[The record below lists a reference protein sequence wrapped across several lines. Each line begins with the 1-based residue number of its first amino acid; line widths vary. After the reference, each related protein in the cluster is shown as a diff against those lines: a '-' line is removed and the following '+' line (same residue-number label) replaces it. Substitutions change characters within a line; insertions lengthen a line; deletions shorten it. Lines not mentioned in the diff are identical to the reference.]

1 MRKKIV
7 SLLALSV
14 VLALGCSQSI
24 LAQQNMGPAAVI
36 INNYSPR
43 NWIAGT
49 IPRADV
55 DTIVQAGVRAPSA
68 GNRQPWH
75 FTVVIQDQNT
85 VRELIGRDYV
95 DGTVIIV
102 VSAQGD
108 GKTNGVQIL
117 DCALATQSMY
127 LAAQALGYGSKIYTG
142 PMDTLNNRYKTQLGL
157 PSGHN
162 AVALVRV
169 GRVQGGLDAVS
180 GASARRNANDTV
192 TYK

>member
-1 MRKKIV
+1 MKKTITMTTV
-7 SLLALSV
+7 LFT

-24 LAQQNMGPAAVI
+24 IAQQNTGPAAVI

-43 NWIAGT
+43 NWAAGT
-49 IPRADV
+49 IPRTDV

-85 VRELIGRDYV
+85 VREIIGRDYV

-142 PMDTLNNRYKTQLGL
+142 PMDTLNSRYKTQLGL

-180 GASARRNANDTV
+180 GASTRRSANDTV

>member
-1 MRKKIV
+1 MRKKTF
-7 SLLALSV
+7 SLPVLSM
-14 VLALGCSQSI
+14 VLALGCSQSM
-24 LAQQNMGPAAVI
+24 LAQQNTGPAAVI

-43 NWIAGT
+43 NWAAGA
-49 IPRADV
+49 IPRTDI

-157 PSGHN
+157 PTGHN

>member
-1 MRKKIV
+1 MKKII
-7 SLLALSV
+7 ALSLV
-14 VLALGCSQSI
+14 LGMALALGCSQ
-24 LAQQNMGPAAVI
+24 LLFAQQNTGPAAVI
-36 INNYSPR
+36 LNNYSPR
-43 NWIAGT
+43 NWQAGA
-49 IPRADV
+49 IPRTDI
-55 DTIVQAGVRAPSA
+55 DTIVQAGIRAPSA
-68 GNRQPWH
+68 ANRQPWH

-85 VRELIGRDYV
+85 VREVIGRDYV

-117 DCALATQSMY
+117 DCGLATQSMY

-142 PMDTLNNRYKTQLGL
+142 PIDNLNNRFKTQLGL

-162 AVALVRV
+162 AVAFVRV

-180 GASARRNANDTV
+180 GASARKGVNDVT

>member
-1 MRKKIV
+1 MKKTITMTTV
-7 SLLALSV
+7 LFM
-14 VLALGCSQSI
+14 VLALGCSQQVD
-24 LAQQNMGPAAVI
+24 AQQNTSPAAVI

-43 NWIAGT
+43 NWQAGT
-49 IPRADV
+49 VPRTDV

-68 GNRQPWH
+68 GNRQPWQ

-95 DGTVIIV
+95 DGTVLIV

-108 GKTNGVQIL
+108 GRTNGVQIL
-117 DCALATQSMY
+117 DCALAVQSMY

-142 PMDTLNNRYKTQLGL
+142 PMNTLNSRFKTQLGL

-162 AVALVRV
+162 AVAMVRV
-169 GRVQGGLDAVS
+169 GMVQGGLDAVS
-180 GASARRNANDTV
+180 GASSRKNASDVV

>member
-1 MRKKIV
+1 M
-7 SLLALSV
+7 
-14 VLALGCSQSI
+14 VLALGCAQSI
-24 LAQQNMGPAAVI
+24 AGQQNTGPAAVI

-43 NWIAGT
+43 NWAAGT
-49 IPRADV
+49 IPRTDV

-95 DGTVIIV
+95 EGTVIIV

-162 AVALVRV
+162 AVALIRV

-180 GASARRNANDTV
+180 GASTRRNANDTV

>member
-1 MRKKIV
+1 MRKII
-7 SLLALSV
+7 LLLLVLSV
-14 VLALGCSQSI
+14 MALGCSQSVY
-24 LAQQNMGPAAVI
+24 AQQNTGPAAVI

-43 NWIAGT
+43 NWVAGS
-49 IPRADV
+49 IPRADL

-75 FTVVIQDQNT
+75 FTVVVQDQNT
-85 VRELIGRDYV
+85 VREIIGRDYV
-95 DGTVIIV
+95 DGTVLIV
-102 VSAQGD
+102 ASAQGD

-117 DCALATQSMY
+117 DCALAVQSMY

-142 PMDTLNNRYKTQLGL
+142 PIDNLNNRYKTQLGL

-180 GASARRNANDTV
+180 GASARKNANEIV